1 MSLVPERLRNLLGA
15 AVVGAV
21 FLAGLFIHG
30 ALGGVLL
37 LATAIML
44 GIFTSAIWHRLP
56 PARRPLRILIVVVI
70 LAVAV
75 IKFATA

>member
-1 MSLVPERLRNLLGA
+1 MADRLRNALGA
-15 AVVGAV
+15 AIVGAV

-37 LATAIML
+37 LITAIML

-56 PARRPLRILIVVVI
+56 PARRPVRIVIILVVV
-70 LAVAV
+70 AVALV
-75 IKFATA
+75 KFATA